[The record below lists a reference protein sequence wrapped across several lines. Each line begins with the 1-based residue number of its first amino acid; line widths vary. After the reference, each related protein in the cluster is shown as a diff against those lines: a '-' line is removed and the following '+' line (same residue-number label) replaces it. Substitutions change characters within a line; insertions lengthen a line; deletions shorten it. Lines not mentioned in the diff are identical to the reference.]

1 MDTTG
6 YFGKVPAA
14 RDFVYYGLPVRLTE
28 AWASMVSP
36 WLAAA
41 RSQSGQDWPQAA
53 LTSPVWRFL
62 LPGGV
67 PGAADYGGCA
77 GLMAGSIDGA
87 GRVFPFAVLILSDGF
102 SSRRPDATLDLT
114 FDRIEPVMLAFMEGH
129 LAAADFAATLLNE
142 GRSLSA
148 GASNETFKPVLGGGE
163 DAACFIGGRP
173 AWNAEAAVES
183 YRPGTTSTPRLDL
196 SECYWWHDGMGPQRG
211 PEFCVFRGPPGDTA
225 AQPFFNA
232 DWRKAWQRRNVTGAL
247 EP

>member
-6 YFGKVPAA
+6 YFGKVPTA
-14 RDFVYYGLPVRLTE
+14 RDFVYHGLPVRLTE

-41 RSQSGQDWPQAA
+41 RSQDEKNWPQAA

-67 PGAADYGGCA
+67 PGAEDCGGCA

-87 GRVFPFAVLILSDGF
+87 GRVFPFAVLLLSESF
-102 SSRRPDATLDLT
+102 TARRPDAALDLV
-114 FDRIEPVMLAFMEGH
+114 FDGIEPAMLAFMEGQF
-129 LAAADFAATLLNE
+129 AAADLTAALLNE
-142 GRSLSA
+142 VRSFTA
-148 GASNETFKPVLGGGE
+148 ATSNETLKPVLDGGG

-173 AWNAEAAVES
+173 AWNAGAAVES
-183 YRPGTTSTPRLDL
+183 YRPVAASTPRLDV
-196 SECYWWHDGMGPQRG
+196 SESYWWHDGMGPQRG
-211 PEFCVFRGPPGDTA
+211 PEFCVFRGLPGDTA

-232 DWRKAWQRRNVTGAL
+232 DWRKAWQRRNVTGAI

>member
-14 RDFVYYGLPVRLTE
+14 RDFVYHGLPVRLTE

-41 RSQSGQDWPQAA
+41 RSQTGQDWPQAA

-114 FDRIEPVMLAFMEGH
+114 FDRIEPAMLAFMEGH
-129 LAAADFAATLLNE
+129 FAAADFAAALLNE

-183 YRPGTTSTPRLDL
+183 YRPGAASTPCLDV
-196 SECYWWHDGMGPQRG
+196 SESYWWHDGMGPQRG

-232 DWRKAWQRRNVTGAL
+232 DWRKAWQRRNVIGAL